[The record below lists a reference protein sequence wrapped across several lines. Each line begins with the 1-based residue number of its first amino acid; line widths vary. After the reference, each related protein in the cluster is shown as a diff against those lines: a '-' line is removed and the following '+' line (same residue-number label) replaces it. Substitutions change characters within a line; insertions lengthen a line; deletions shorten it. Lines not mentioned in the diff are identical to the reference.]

1 MRDDVELF
9 TLQAAEQEKKEWGE
23 ELKAFAGMVAM
34 VRERHFGKSITAEQ
48 MIKQF
53 ESLVAN
59 VEIDSD
65 ETN

>member
-9 TLQAAEQEKKEWGE
+9 TLETAEQEQKEWGE
-23 ELKAFAGMVAM
+23 ELKAFAGMVSL

-53 ESLVAN
+53 ELLVAD

-65 ETN
+65 EAN